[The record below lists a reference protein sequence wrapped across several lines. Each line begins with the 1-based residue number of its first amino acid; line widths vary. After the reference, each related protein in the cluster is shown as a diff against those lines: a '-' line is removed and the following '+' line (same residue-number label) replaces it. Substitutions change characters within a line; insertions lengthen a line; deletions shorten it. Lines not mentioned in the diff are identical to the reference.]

1 MKIAFLGPAPPF
13 LGGIS
18 QFASHLADEF
28 GAAGHEICFFNFKQ
42 QYPALLFPAGRQED
56 ESQPQHSSQRVLT
69 PYLPQ
74 TWRTTVK
81 AINTWQPEL
90 IIISWWVPFFAPAFG
105 YIIRRIKNCRK
116 VILAHNIVPHEQ
128 WPLTRNL
135 LRYVF
140 TPADDILLLSK
151 SCLQDLKAWLP
162 NRVVRKAILGFHP
175 IYSTQQEETSKTN
188 VLPRLLFFGLIKD
201 YKGLDTLLAAMP
213 IIREAIPQVRLQI
226 AGSVYGDKTIYTKQI
241 EDLGLSDIVDTDF
254 RYISGEEVSGY
265 FRAADVC
272 ILPYKSATQSGVT
285 ATAFS
290 YDTPVI
296 ASNVGGLS
304 EYIEDGVTGLLIP
317 PKDPEALAAAVIRF
331 YESKLLSPMQE
342 AIRQYKETCT
352 WTDLAKLILKR

>member
-28 GAAGHEICFFNFKQ
+28 SAAGHEICFFNFKQ
-42 QYPALLFPAGRQED
+42 QYPALLFPAGSQED
-56 ESQPQHSSQRVLT
+56 DSQPAHPSQRVLT
-69 PYLPQ
+69 PYQPH

-81 AINTWQPEL
+81 AINAWEPEL
-90 IIISWWVPFFAPAFG
+90 IIVSWWVPFFAPAFG

-140 TPADDILLLSK
+140 APADDILLLSK

-175 IYSTQQEETSKTN
+175 IYDTHQGEISKTN

-201 YKGLDTLLAAMP
+201 YKGLDTLLEAMP
-213 IIREAIPQVRLQI
+213 IIRAAIPDIRLQI
-226 AGSVYGDKTIYTKQI
+226 AGSVYGDETVYTKQI
-241 EDLGLSDIVDTDF
+241 EQLELNASVETDF
-254 RYISGEEVSGY
+254 RYISGEEVKEY

-272 ILPYKSATQSGVT
+272 VLPYKSATQSGVI

-296 ASNVGGLS
+296 ASDVGGLS
-304 EYIEDGVTGLLIP
+304 EYIEDGVTGLLVP
-317 PKDPEALAAAVIRF
+317 PNDPPALAEAVIRF
-331 YESKLLSPMQE
+331 YNHKLLSLMQE
-342 AIRQYKETCT
+342 AIREYKKTST
-352 WTDLAKLILKR
+352 WADLVRLIIER